1 MSSLKSD
8 EHFISEAPLSADS
21 VTSGIAFEGE
31 WEEDDLVALSGK
43 PGNSFQKI
51 VTGNAGFDLETSR
64 KKIEPDLTDEETLM
78 SNLSLSDSELDE
90 MPTPD
95 DDLKTDADV
104 STPCS
109 SLQIGAEAELEWDN
123 DTPVRQN
130 SDGASPVHQ
139 NLSIWRTVVIGG
151 KNYKLDLS
159 SVNPY
164 RQVLSHGGY
173 YGEGLNAIV
182 VFSACYL
189 PDSRLADYPY
199 IMDNL
204 FLYIVSTLDL
214 LVAEDYMIIF
224 FNSGCSRK
232 NFPALKWL
240 KKCYQMIHRRLRKNL
255 KELVIVHPSW
265 YIRFIFGFFKPFI
278 SSKFRKKV
286 KVVPTLHRLADLVS
300 LESVVIPDA
309 VQKYDMKLVASGKK
323 ELESSDDTVESVQIP
338 QNNSTLNDQK

>member
-1 MSSLKSD
+1 MSLLQS
-8 EHFISEAPLSADS
+8 EENVISEAPQSADS
-21 VTSGIAFEGE
+21 GTSGIAFEGD
-31 WEEDDLVALSGK
+31 WEEDDLLALSGK

-51 VTGNAGFDLETSR
+51 LTKSADVETPKR
-64 KKIEPDLTDEETLM
+64 KLEPDLENDVTLM
-78 SNLSLSDSELDE
+78 SNLSLSDSELDDL
-90 MPTPD
+90 PTPD
-95 DDLKTDADV
+95 DDLKTSEDV
-104 STPCS
+104 SSPCS
-109 SLQIGAEAELEWDN
+109 SLQLGTDAELEWDN

-130 SDGASPVHQ
+130 SDEISPVKQ
-139 NLSIWRTVVIGG
+139 NPSIWRTVVIGE

-159 SVNPY
+159 SINPY

-189 PDSRLADYPY
+189 PDSRQANYNY

-224 FNSGCSRK
+224 FNGGCSRK
-232 NFPALKWL
+232 NFPSLKWL

-255 KELVIVHPSW
+255 KQLAVVHPSW

-278 SSKFRKKV
+278 SSKFRKKIQ
-286 KVVPTLHRLADLVS
+286 VVPSLHRLADLVS

-309 VQKYDMKLVASGKK
+309 VQRYDMKLLASGKK
-323 ELESSDDTVESVQIP
+323 ELDSSDDTVESVQIP
-338 QNNSTLNDQK
+338 PNISAENSDGK